1 MRNGCCVREIHSAL
15 EREALEMRLGLIAF
29 EHNYDLLNVMA
40 LPPLSQEV
48 YWKLR
53 GEKEGQ

>member
-1 MRNGCCVREIHSAL
+1 MKNGCCVREIRSAL
-15 EREALEMRLGLIAF
+15 EREALEMRNGLIAF

-40 LPPLSQEV
+40 LPPIAQEV
-48 YWKLR
+48 YWELR